1 MCTIRKMVS
10 VRVRIIFS
18 QFRIRIYVATSIVRD
33 CQKATGGMTW
43 GKITEVLGIEDT
55 PSPNSLDVQRSPPL
69 RDSKGTKTFVYYIRN
84 LLQEG
89 QNRKEIQ
96 LKGVQFSV
104 SVSCDVFQLI
114 LLGSEANAGES
125 SKDSQ
130 ARVRTSNHYLKK
142 PRSSVE
148 LKKIVIQLILGSS
161 FDYIHIQIDLVFNL
175 CIVSFTSDD

>member
-1 MCTIRKMVS
+1 MVS

-89 QNRKEIQ
+89 
-96 LKGVQFSV
+96 
-104 SVSCDVFQLI
+104 
-114 LLGSEANAGES
+114 
-125 SKDSQ
+125 
-130 ARVRTSNHYLKK
+130 
-142 PRSSVE
+142 
-148 LKKIVIQLILGSS
+148 
-161 FDYIHIQIDLVFNL
+161 
-175 CIVSFTSDD
+175 